1 MDMSSRRWAVDIEV
15 DCNRFIININCCRKE
30 TNASVVIVV
39 VAALANLLQGWD
51 NVTMTGV
58 MIHIKRNSD
67 GKISL
72 PRKA

>member
-1 MDMSSRRWAVDIEV
+1 MSLRRWAVDIDV
-15 DCNRFIININCCRKE
+15 DCSRFIININCCQKE

-51 NVTMTGV
+51 NVTMAGV